1 MVVRTTRFPRFIPSE
16 TGWTWSFSCEADGMD
31 ELSKVVVEKEREFL
45 STLGKGLA
53 MGRCECALD
62 ITQERT
68 FKASFLWRQAE
79 GVSLV

>member
-1 MVVRTTRFPRFIPSE
+1 
-16 TGWTWSFSCEADGMD
+16 MD